1 MPPYTPKPIR
11 TLSPHSYANYS
22 IYLRQSQENVR
33 LFTGCIYSC
42 IKAQKARYIVSHI
55 VKIIKIQKCSFVNDV
70 RPKKE
75 IEFVSLGDRFC

>member
-11 TLSPHSYANYS
+11 TLSPNSYANYS

-55 VKIIKIQKCSFVNDV
+55 VKIIKIQKCRFVNDV
-70 RPKKE
+70 RP
-75 IEFVSLGDRFC
+75 